1 MMRKASLVILGV
13 ALVLLVS
20 TACTLYAQT
29 ITHHAGSYYFSDC
42 SSMSPHDEDIGW
54 LYEYGITQGFP
65 DGTYGPS
72 LNVTREQMASYVMRQ
87 TVADTALSVFVTDEV
102 LFGGY
107 YTYDAYLQGY
117 MTWEDYQAIQA
128 VLDWYLALLSYQI
141 SAASQSESR
150 DPLGAISARALAG
163 MADAARNAPPNSAAS
178 GNAD

>member
-1 MMRKASLVILGV
+1 MRNATLVILGA

-20 TACTLYAQT
+20 TACVLYAQT
-29 ITHHAGSYYFSDC
+29 ITHHGGAYYFSDC
-42 SSMSPHDEDIGW
+42 SATSPHDEDIGW

-87 TVADTALSVFVTDEV
+87 TAADTALSVFVTDEA

-107 YTYDAYLQGY
+107 YTYDAYFQGY
-117 MTWEDYQAIQA
+117 ITWEEYQAIQA
-128 VLDWYLALLSYQI
+128 MLDWYFALLSDQA
-141 SAASQSESR
+141 SAASQTESGDSLR
-150 DPLGAISARALAG
+150 AISTRALAG
-163 MADAARNAPPNSAAS
+163 IAAAARNAPPNSTAS